1 MNITLRQARLLKG
14 LTQKEVAEK
23 LGVHVHTYS
32 KMEKCPDEVTIGD
45 AKKLSEILQF
55 SYDFI
60 FFNDDSTL
68 SRYEG
73 GESAT

>member
-14 LTQKEVAEK
+14 MTQKEVAEK

-32 KMEKCPDEVTIGD
+32 KMEKSPDEVTIGE
-45 AKKLSEILQF
+45 AKKISEILEF

-60 FFNDDSTL
+60 FFNDGSTL
-68 SRYEG
+68 SRMKG
-73 GESAT
+73 GEPTT